1 MAQASADIDE
11 TDLEQRILQVLKGAG
26 TPVKA
31 AQLAKE
37 CQVPRKDINRVLYRM
52 KDKLQVDCDDSAKWR
67 LREGGP
73 GEMVPAEPAQPSH
86 ELQGQI
92 LRLLEASGPQRA
104 LSIARSLGMKT
115 SKDVNRYL
123 YAMQEKHLLDFDKN
137 SKTWTIYQPERT
149 PQPHLHPELRSRP
162 DWTREH
168 HRETNGPCG
177 ERLHG
182 SLLPPST
189 TSSGSLG
196 SGSPGWILGATGHPH
211 RQFCAQIRA
220 AGTRQQD
227 ERAQHPGHGPW
238 PQPPSLCRHY
248 WPRRNPNA
256 RTRTSPR
263 GGGGRGPE
271 SPHQALLLG
280 GGRHRQQQQPECL
293 PSRGRGRARGQPRG
307 PRGAG
312 RGRGARVQSCGA
324 QRQVPRWRWSC

>member
-11 TDLEQRILQVLKGAG
+11 TDLEQRILQALKGAG

-31 AQLAKE
+31 AQLEKE
-37 CQVPRKDINRVLYRM
+37 CQVPRKYINRVLYRM
-52 KDKLQVDCDDSAKWR
+52 KEKLKVDRDDSAKWR

-73 GEMVPAEPAQPSH
+73 GEVVPTEPAQPSH

-104 LSIARSLGMKT
+104 VSIARSLGMKT
-115 SKDVNRYL
+115 SKDVNPYL
-123 YAMQEKHLLDFDKN
+123 YAMQEKHLLDLDKN
-137 SKTWTIYQPERT
+137 SKTWAIYQ
-149 PQPHLHPELRSRP
+149 PELRSRP

-168 HRETNGPCG
+168 HHETNGPFR

-182 SLLPPST
+182 SPLLPST

-196 SGSPGWILGATGHPH
+196 SGSPGWILGAAGHPH
-211 RQFCAQIRA
+211 RQFCAQMRA
-220 AGTRQQD
+220 AGTQERD

-238 PQPPSLCRHY
+238 PQPPSLCRHC

-312 RGRGARVQSCGA
+312 RARGARVQSCGA